1 MFIICCPAFIDKPPI
16 VVRELM
22 PMSNL
27 LPILYQDEHLVAVHK
42 PAGLLVHRSW
52 IDRHETR
59 FALQLVRD
67 QLGRLVFPVHR
78 LDKPTSGLLL
88 FALDA
93 AVARSLGQAFRDG
106 QIEKTYLAVVRGVPP
121 EAGLIDHP
129 LREEYDRHDDP
140 RARAGKDPQ
149 PARTRFRTLAAVEL
163 PFAVGRYPTSRYALV
178 RAWPETGR
186 KHQLRRHFKHFCHPL
201 IGDTK
206 HGEGRHNRFFRD
218 QYDCRRLLLAAV
230 EMRLSHPVDG
240 RPLTLIAPLEDS
252 FARLLDPLGWR
263 TAVPER
269 FLP

>member
-1 MFIICCPAFIDKPPI
+1 
-16 VVRELM
+16 
-22 PMSNL
+22 MSDA

-67 QLGRLVFPVHR
+67 QLGRRVFPVHR
-78 LDKPTSGLLL
+78 LDKPTSGVLL

-93 AVARSLGQAFRDG
+93 AVARTLGQAFLAN
-106 QIEKTYLAVVRGVPP
+106 QVEKTYLAVVRGLPP
-121 EAGLIDHP
+121 AEGLIDHP

-149 PARTRFRTLAAVEL
+149 PARTRFRTLATAEL

-178 RAWPETGR
+178 QAAPETGR
-186 KHQLRRHFKHFCHPL
+186 KHQLRRHFKHLCHPL

-206 HGEGRHNRFFRD
+206 YGEGRHNRFFRD
-218 QYDCRRLLLAAV
+218 HFACRRLLLAAV
-230 EMRLSHPVDG
+230 ELRLPHPADP
-240 RPLTLIAPLEDS
+240 RLLTLTAPLENS

-269 FLP
+269 FLSRGTT

>member
-1 MFIICCPAFIDKPPI
+1 
-16 VVRELM
+16 
-22 PMSNL
+22 MSDS

-67 QLGRLVFPVHR
+67 QLGRMVFPVHR
-78 LDKPTSGLLL
+78 LDKPTSGVLL

-93 AVARSLGQAFRDG
+93 VVACALGQVFMDG
-106 QIEKTYLAVVRGVPP
+106 LVEKTYLAVVRGVPP
-121 EAGLIDHP
+121 AQGLIDHP

-140 RARAGKDPQ
+140 RARAGKAPQ
-149 PARTRFRTLAAVEL
+149 PARTRFATLASAEL
-163 PFAVGRYPTSRYALV
+163 PFAVGRYSTSRYALV
-178 RAWPETGR
+178 EAWPETGR
-186 KHQLRRHFKHFCHPL
+186 KHQLRRHFKHLHHPL

-218 QYDCRRLLLAAV
+218 QFDCRRLLLAAV
-230 EMRLSHPVDG
+230 ELRLPHPVDG
-240 RPLTLIAPLEDS
+240 SLLTLTAPLEQN
-252 FARLLDPLGWR
+252 FACLLDPLGWR